1 MYDSDDYL
9 YGSLFSDYSTPKIYQ
24 PYKKADD
31 VRKYR
36 ARIKE
41 ITRNGMMTVEEKKE
55 IADLEA
61 RIGDLQLS
69 CAHVW
74 SVQTLFQLP
83 RQFCDECDLENHR
96 YKRTE

>member
-1 MYDSDDYL
+1 
-9 YGSLFSDYSTPKIYQ
+9 
-24 PYKKADD
+24 
-31 VRKYR
+31 
-36 ARIKE
+36 
-41 ITRNGMMTVEEKKE
+41 MMTVEEKKE